1 MWTTGASTC
10 GAGQFLCDWTLHLL
24 YILCVVILIYGQ
36 IQHGR
41 TGRLSWMA
49 LIPHPNREAF
59 SCRRWILGRH
69 LIKKHKCIKKAE
81 TAKKEIPSDNYGV
94 LKYKRPDSEEDT
106 QRKKKVQ
113 AKGRKGK
120 RIFTEYDE
128 SSSPLQ
134 KKLKFRPN
142 TGLILHMY
150 GSRQQNAG
158 VSWKVEWPKKWKYIT
173 ITYSIDVLPQI
184 HGHHNSDDTSIHN
197 SPTSPLECTYYTF
210 HLLMKLASLNPSIP
224 GLSEYPWLSR
234 HFSSKEDSS
243 HRKLRDMYLFFLDK
257 LCHKFNCKFAY
268 VFLYLNLYD
277 LFINN

>member
-1 MWTTGASTC
+1 MVDQCLINQAVTAGCKKTDVQSTAWLIRTDPAWPY
-10 GAGQFLCDWTLHLL
+10 GTAELDGPYTPPKQGSILL
-24 YILCVVILIYGQ
+24 SAMD
-36 IQHGR
+36 
-41 TGRLSWMA
+41 SWK
-49 LIPHPNREAF
+49 
-59 SCRRWILGRH
+59 

-81 TAKKEIPSDNYGV
+81 TAKKEIPSDNLDGV

-113 AKGRKGK
+113 AKVIWQDGSTSLGGCCLPTCYLQYHQQKCMDQGNKMLASRGSLFL
-120 RIFTEYDE
+120 FT
-128 SSSPLQ
+128 
-134 KKLKFRPN
+134 
-142 TGLILHMY
+142 
-150 GSRQQNAG
+150 
-158 VSWKVEWPKKWKYIT
+158 KVEWPKKWKYIT

>member
-1 MWTTGASTC
+1 MVDQCLINQAVTAGCKKTDVQSTAWLIRTDPAWPY
-10 GAGQFLCDWTLHLL
+10 GTAELDGPYTPPKQGSILL
-24 YILCVVILIYGQ
+24 SAMD
-36 IQHGR
+36 
-41 TGRLSWMA
+41 SWK
-49 LIPHPNREAF
+49 
-59 SCRRWILGRH
+59 

-81 TAKKEIPSDNYGV
+81 TAKKEIPSDNLDGV

>member
-1 MWTTGASTC
+1 MVDQCLINQAVTAGCKKTDVQSTAWLIRTDPAWPY
-10 GAGQFLCDWTLHLL
+10 GTAELDGPYTPPKQGSILL
-24 YILCVVILIYGQ
+24 SAMD
-36 IQHGR
+36 
-41 TGRLSWMA
+41 SWK
-49 LIPHPNREAF
+49 
-59 SCRRWILGRH
+59 

-81 TAKKEIPSDNYGV
+81 TAKKEIPSDNLDGV

-113 AKGRKGK
+113 AKV
-120 RIFTEYDE
+120 
-128 SSSPLQ
+128 
-134 KKLKFRPN
+134 
-142 TGLILHMY
+142 Y